1 MRPTLFHADQ
11 TFRGVCYMAT
21 AFGISGLKSKLDD
34 WRGVRKNVQ
43 PKELVADDNVIN
55 PFTIVGASDEGYD
68 LSLLLENLVI
78 PKLIADRDKSDNWL
92 HLPSLAQGP
101 KPARQRVIT
110 DADVEEFTLLSVSG
124 EAHTLLDFVD
134 HCLETGSSVET
145 VYIEL
150 LAPAARRLG
159 EYWEEDSEDFVG
171 VTMGLWRIQE
181 ILRELALR
189 IPPKSRP
196 GHGQR
201 SALFSMM
208 PGEQHSFGTLMV
220 AECFQRAGW
229 DTDVLIQPTQ
239 SELTG
244 KFAKR
249 HYDLIGLTVSRDCS
263 TASLGSV
270 VKTIKAVSC
279 NPHIRVMLGGRVIN
293 EQPKL
298 VDECG
303 ADGTATDAV
312 AAVALADRLVPV
324 ELECLERLT

>member
-1 MRPTLFHADQ
+1 
-11 TFRGVCYMAT
+11 MAT
-21 AFGISGLKSKLDD
+21 VFGISGLKSKLDD
-34 WRGVRKNVQ
+34 WRGGRKNIQ
-43 PKELVADDNVIN
+43 PQNLAVADSGMN
-55 PFTIVGASDEGYD
+55 PFTIVEPADD

-78 PKLIADRDKSDNWL
+78 PKLIADRDKRDNWL
-92 HLPSLAQGP
+92 HMPGLTQAGNAKQH
-101 KPARQRVIT
+101 AAIT
-110 DADVEEFTLLSVSG
+110 AADVEEFTRLSIGG
-124 EAHTLLDFVD
+124 EAHALLDFVD

-145 VYIEL
+145 VYVEL
-150 LAPAARRLG
+150 LAPAARKLG

-181 ILRELALR
+181 ILRELTLR

-229 DTDVLIQPTQ
+229 DTDVMIEPTQ
-239 SELTG
+239 SDLTG

-263 TASLGSV
+263 TALLGSM
-270 VKTIKAVSC
+270 VKTIKAVSS
-279 NPHIRVMLGGRVIN
+279 NPHIRIMLGGRVIN
-293 EQPKL
+293 EQPEL

-303 ADGTATDAV
+303 ADATAIDAMS
-312 AAVALADRLVPV
+312 AVALADRLVPV
-324 ELECLERLT
+324 KLECFEHLT

>member
-1 MRPTLFHADQ
+1 
-11 TFRGVCYMAT
+11 MAT
-21 AFGISGLKSKLDD
+21 VFGISGLKSKLDD
-34 WRGVRKNVQ
+34 WRGGRKNIQ
-43 PKELVADDNVIN
+43 PQNLAVADSGMN
-55 PFTIVGASDEGYD
+55 PFTIVEPADEDYD

-78 PKLIADRDKSDNWL
+78 PKLIADRDKRDNWL
-92 HLPSLAQGP
+92 HMPGLAQAGNA
-101 KPARQRVIT
+101 KQHAAIT
-110 DADVEEFTLLSVSG
+110 AADVEEFTRLSIGG
-124 EAHTLLDFVD
+124 EAHALLDFVD

-145 VYIEL
+145 VYVEL
-150 LAPAARRLG
+150 LAPAARKLG

-181 ILRELALR
+181 ILRELTLR

-229 DTDVLIQPTQ
+229 DTDVMIEPTQ
-239 SELTG
+239 SDLTG

-263 TASLGSV
+263 TALLGSM
-270 VKTIKAVSC
+270 VKTIKAVSS
-279 NPHIRVMLGGRVIN
+279 NPHIRIMLGGRVIN
-293 EQPKL
+293 EQPEL

-303 ADGTATDAV
+303 ADATAIDAMS
-312 AAVALADRLVPV
+312 AVALADRLVPV
-324 ELECLERLT
+324 KLECFEHLT

>member
-1 MRPTLFHADQ
+1 
-11 TFRGVCYMAT
+11 MAT
-21 AFGISGLKSKLDD
+21 VFGISGLKSKLDG
-34 WRGVRKNVQ
+34 WRGSRRNTEPQ
-43 PKELVADDNVIN
+43 ELARADSGIN
-55 PFTIVGASDEGYD
+55 PFTIVGPPDEDYD

-78 PKLIADRDKSDNWL
+78 PKLIADRDKRDNWL
-92 HLPSLAQGP
+92 HMPGLSQAE
-101 KPARQRVIT
+101 KPTRQTAIT
-110 DADVEEFTLLSVSG
+110 AADVEEFTRLSIGG
-124 EAHTLLDFVD
+124 EAHALLDFVD

-145 VYIEL
+145 VYVEL

-181 ILRELALR
+181 ILRELTLR

-229 DTDVLIQPTQ
+229 DTDVMIEPSQ

-244 KFAKR
+244 KFANR

-263 TASLGSV
+263 TAALGSM
-270 VKTIKAVSC
+270 VKTIKAVSS
-279 NPHIRVMLGGRVIN
+279 NPHIRIMLGGRVIN
-293 EQPKL
+293 EQPEL

-303 ADGTATDAV
+303 ADATATDAMS
-312 AAVALADRLVPV
+312 AVALADRLVPV
-324 ELECLERLT
+324 ESECFEHLT

>member
-1 MRPTLFHADQ
+1 
-11 TFRGVCYMAT
+11 MAT
-21 AFGISGLKSKLDD
+21 VFGISGLKSRLDG
-34 WRGVRKNVQ
+34 WRGSRKNIEPQ
-43 PKELVADDNVIN
+43 ELVVAGPAIS
-55 PFTIVGASDEGYD
+55 PFSIVAPPDKDYD

-78 PKLIADRDKSDNWL
+78 PKLIADRDKRDNWL
-92 HLPSLAQGP
+92 HMPGLSQAG
-101 KPARQRVIT
+101 KSTRQAAIT
-110 DADVEEFTLLSVSG
+110 AADVEDFTRLSIGG
-124 EAHTLLDFVD
+124 EAHALLDFVD

-229 DTDVLIQPTQ
+229 DTDVMIEPTQ

-263 TASLGSV
+263 TAALGSM
-270 VKTIKAVSC
+270 VKTIKAVSS
-279 NPHIRVMLGGRVIN
+279 NPHIRIMLGGRVIN
-293 EQPKL
+293 EQPEL

-303 ADGTATDAV
+303 ADATATDAMS
-312 AAVALADRLVPV
+312 AVALADRLVPV
-324 ELECLERLT
+324 ESECFEHLT

>member
-1 MRPTLFHADQ
+1 
-11 TFRGVCYMAT
+11 MAT
-21 AFGISGLKSKLDD
+21 VFGISGLKSKLDG
-34 WRGVRKNVQ
+34 WRGTRRNIEPQ
-43 PKELVADDNVIN
+43 ELARADSGIN
-55 PFTIVGASDEGYD
+55 PFTIVGPPDEDYD

-78 PKLIADRDKSDNWL
+78 PKLIADRDKRDNWL
-92 HLPSLAQGP
+92 HMPGLSQAGMTT
-101 KPARQRVIT
+101 RQAAIT
-110 DADVEEFTLLSVSG
+110 AADVEEFTRLSVSG
-124 EAHTLLDFVD
+124 EAHALLDFVD

-145 VYIEL
+145 VYVEL
-150 LAPAARRLG
+150 LAPAARKLG

-181 ILRELALR
+181 ILRELTLR
-189 IPPKSRP
+189 IPPKSRL

-229 DTDVLIQPTQ
+229 DTDVLIEPTQ

-244 KFAKR
+244 KFANR

-263 TASLGSV
+263 TGLLGSM
-270 VKTIKAVSC
+270 VKTIKAVSS
-279 NPHIRVMLGGRVIN
+279 NPHIRIMLGGRVLN
-293 EQPKL
+293 EQPEL

-303 ADGTATDAV
+303 ADATATDAMS
-312 AAVALADRLVPV
+312 AVALADRLVPV
-324 ELECLERLT
+324 KLECFEHLT

>member
-1 MRPTLFHADQ
+1 
-11 TFRGVCYMAT
+11 MAT
-21 AFGISGLKSKLDD
+21 VFGISGLKSRLDD
-34 WRGVRKNVQ
+34 WRGGRKNTQAENSV
-43 PKELVADDNVIN
+43 VTNAAIN
-55 PFTIVGASDEGYD
+55 SFTVVGNTDEDYD

-92 HLPSLAQGP
+92 HLPSLSHEP
-101 KPARQRVIT
+101 RTMRQRVIT
-110 DADVEEFTLLSVSG
+110 DTDVEEFTKLSVSG
-124 EAHTLLDFVD
+124 EAHALLDFVD
-134 HCLETGSSVET
+134 RCLETGSSVET
-145 VYIEL
+145 VYVEL

-159 EYWEEDSEDFVG
+159 EFWEEDSEDFVG

-263 TASLGSV
+263 TGSLGSLV
-270 VKTIKAVSC
+270 RTIRSVSC

-293 EQPKL
+293 EQPEL

-303 ADGTATDAV
+303 ADGTASDAV
-312 AAVALADRLVPV
+312 TAVALADRLVPV
-324 ELECLERLT
+324 KLECLEYLI